1 MTANLTNPSAEAGRL
16 RLRKLLAHYATD
28 PLVRLLASLGVTP
41 NGLTYLGLAASG
53 GAAALLAT
61 GHLVAGGAL
70 VLGGS
75 AFDLLD
81 GALARATGKAT
92 KFGAFLDST
101 TDRLAEGVILFGL
114 LVHFARAEAT
124 EEVLLIF
131 CAMVAGVLVSYVK
144 ARAEALGLS
153 CNIGLVTRP
162 ERVVLL
168 GFGLLIDQVTILLY
182 IIAIASFF
190 TAVHR
195 FLHSSRQA
203 LRS

>member
-1 MTANLTNPSAEAGRL
+1 
-16 RLRKLLAHYATD
+16 
-28 PLVRLLASLGVTP
+28 LVHLLASLGVTP
-41 NGLTYLGLAASG
+41 NSLTYLGLAASG

-75 AFDLLD
+75 ALDLLD

-101 TDRLAEGVILFGL
+101 TDRLAEGAILFGL

-131 CAMVAGVLVSYVK
+131 CAMVAGALVSYVK
-144 ARAEALGLS
+144 ARAEGLGLS
-153 CNIGLVTRP
+153 CNVGLVTRP

-182 IIAIASFF
+182 IVAIASFL
-190 TAVHR
+190 TAAHR
-195 FLHSSRQA
+195 FLHSARQS
-203 LRS
+203 LRA